1 MNETLESPRR
11 FQSGRRA
18 WRAERRSRH
27 TFRMP
32 TPSTLEEAKATAAAN
47 APAGGAKAAGD
58 FEEAKC
64 FELTFESQF
73 KGQLH
78 PSQPTEAERAALRT
92 SSGPLLISS
101 DGIVVQRGPYDAIW
115 LRRVSGS
122 VQPAVATLVALV
134 ERLQK
139 HMEAKQ
145 FRGAV
150 YIGLAETAAGDIGAL
165 LSAGFKFSCYRDE
178 SMQRPPN
185 ATGRPPSAGES
196 EFVYHKWFG
205 APTKRVP
212 AFATS
217 IEGASGMLFSPRA
230 EAADPSD
237 PGDDVLLVW
246 EHHAWRCCSGAV
258 ADGETMVETIRRA
271 VSREVGLTLDSGFAT
286 VYLGGW
292 QASRAREAL
301 INGAQQQQQPCS
313 SQAAAMQQQQQQP
326 SSSHAA
332 SSRVA
337 GSHSLSRGSSGCR
350 LSPPS
355 PSLRQL

>member
-1 MNETLESPRR
+1 
-11 FQSGRRA
+11 
-18 WRAERRSRH
+18 
-27 TFRMP
+27 MP

-47 APAGGAKAAGD
+47 APAGGAKAD

-78 PSQPTEAERAALRT
+78 PSQPTEAERSALRT
-92 SSGPLLISS
+92 PSGPLLISS

-246 EHHAWRCCSGAV
+246 EHDAWRCCSGA
-258 ADGETMVETIRRA
+258 
-271 VSREVGLTLDSGFAT
+271 
-286 VYLGGW
+286 
-292 QASRAREAL
+292 
-301 INGAQQQQQPCS
+301 S
-313 SQAAAMQQQQQQP
+313 S
-326 SSSHAA
+326 
-332 SSRVA
+332 V
-337 GSHSLSRGSSGCR
+337 RGR
-350 LSPPS
+350 
-355 PSLRQL
+355 